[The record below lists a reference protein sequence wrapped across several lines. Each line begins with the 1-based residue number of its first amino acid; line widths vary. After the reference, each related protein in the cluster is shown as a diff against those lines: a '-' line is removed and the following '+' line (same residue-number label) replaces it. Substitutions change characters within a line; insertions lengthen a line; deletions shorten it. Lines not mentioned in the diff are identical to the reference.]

1 MSLNEETRQT
11 VLDEALLLDP
21 EQDPLRGINED
32 TPLDEATPAWNIKLV
47 GDHQV
52 FAKEDS
58 NVNYA
63 PLLFNNLRWPGTKTI
78 VANGTFASI
87 YVGYGYKGDSQP
99 LFSPQEPNDV
109 IDDPEEQDEKSE
121 PNPKNPLNEVEPDS
135 DDEKKEGEEDDA

>member
-78 VANGTFASI
+78 VAVPSSLISLERHLRQYLRRLRLQGRLPA
-87 YVGYGYKGDSQP
+87 P
-99 LFSPQEPNDV
+99 LFPPGTQRRHRRPRGTGR
-109 IDDPEEQDEKSE
+109 
-121 PNPKNPLNEVEPDS
+121 EV
-135 DDEKKEGEEDDA
+135 GGN